1 VYATFQVLVQRVD
14 EKKKDNLKADLYQ
27 QRREVVGDT
36 RAGGHV
42 GEDETDDED
51 LLGYES
57 VEPGL
62 PPASSDRRKW
72 WLDNGTYLL
81 LPLLAWLLIFQRSTS
96 QSPHAAAL

>member
-1 VYATFQVLVQRVD
+1 VYATFQVLIQRID
-14 EKKKDNLKADLYQ
+14 EKKKDALKADLYA

-36 RAGGHV
+36 RAGGHM

-81 LPLLAWLLIFQRSTS
+81 LPIAAWILIFARSTR
-96 QSPHAAAL
+96 QSPHPAAV